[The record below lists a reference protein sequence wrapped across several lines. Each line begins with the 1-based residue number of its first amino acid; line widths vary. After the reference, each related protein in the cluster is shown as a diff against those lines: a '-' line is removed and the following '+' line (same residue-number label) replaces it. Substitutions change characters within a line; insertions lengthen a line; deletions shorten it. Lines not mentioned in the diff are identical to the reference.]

1 MKKINVEQI
10 SFVKICRLIKQVFE
24 MQWFYLLLIF
34 VFCYHF
40 YNSGMI
46 SILLPILLIVY
57 GFLEEIRPKA
67 KTWFI
72 GMLLISLTIF
82 FKSIFYLNIFVDNN
96 TTTYVNKIEVKQK
109 KFIFFG
115 NQNIKFNFFFQVFF
129 GSHGSCWYEITI
141 ILFFLIENDVVAS
154 LGLS

>member
-1 MKKINVEQI
+1 
-10 SFVKICRLIKQVFE
+10 
-24 MQWFYLLLIF
+24 
-34 VFCYHF
+34 
-40 YNSGMI
+40 MI

-109 KFIFFG
+109 KFIFFWKSKHK
-115 NQNIKFNFFFQVFF
+115 I
-129 GSHGSCWYEITI
+129 
-141 ILFFLIENDVVAS
+141 
-154 LGLS
+154 